1 MRLLLGL
8 LCCARAFYV
17 PGVAPIDFSKE
28 EKVEIKGQGVHS
40 AFLAIFFLQNLKHQ
54 KSQFLTENEI
64 WSLLAIPVEIADQTY
79 LCQKFGLSFDQPK

>member
-40 AFLAIFFLQNLKHQ
+40 AFLAIFFGLYKLEGPEKSVFDRKWNLVAFSNTGRNSGPNLFVTKMVI
-54 KSQFLTENEI
+54 F
-64 WSLLAIPVEIADQTY
+64 
-79 LCQKFGLSFDQPK
+79 